1 MDFFNLC
8 AKMKKYLLIGLFAS
22 AAVTF
27 SCKKD
32 DATTATPT
40 PTPPTKAQI
49 LSEKAWQVNS
59 AYMVKTTGDTLKNV
73 TIQGSD
79 TWRIK
84 FNTDSTG
91 TLTGTILGTGNFT
104 WLFTN
109 TDKTIVKV
117 TKGSNNLNYTFPND
131 STLNSAIP
139 NLKVYLV
146 NSSNVVVDSAVGV
159 LHETYTKVK

>member
-1 MDFFNLC
+1 
-8 AKMKKYLLIGLFAS
+8 MKKFLLIGLFAS

-49 LSEKAWQVNS
+49 LSEKAWKLDS
-59 AYMVKTTGDTLKNV
+59 AYLVKSPIDTLKNV

-91 TLTGTILGTGNFT
+91 VYSGTVLGSGNFT

-109 TDKTIVKV
+109 IDKTIVKV
-117 TKGSNNLNYTFPND
+117 TKGANSVKYTFLND

-139 NLKVYLV
+139 NVKVYIED
-146 NSSNVVVDSAVGV
+146 SSNVVVDSAVGV